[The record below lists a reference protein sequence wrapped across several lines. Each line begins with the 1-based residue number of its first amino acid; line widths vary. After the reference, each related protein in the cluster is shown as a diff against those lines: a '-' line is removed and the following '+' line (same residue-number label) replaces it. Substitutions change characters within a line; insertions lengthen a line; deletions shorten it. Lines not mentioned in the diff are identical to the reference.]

1 MKSFYHFMMRY
12 RGNKQLDDARR
23 LADWMF
29 YDHDFPKH
37 SNDYYEISSYLE
49 WHTPFPEAAATYDHL
64 WEEYIDEVKP

>member
-1 MKSFYHFMMRY
+1 MKSFYQFMMRY

-37 SNDYYEISSYLE
+37 SQDYYEISSYIE
-49 WHTPFPEAAATYDHL
+49 WHIPFPEAIATYDHL
-64 WEEYIDEVKP
+64 WDEYIDEVKP